1 MQDLDWNALKI
12 FGKVVETGNFSHAA
26 NAFGISQP
34 TISRAI
40 EGLEEKL
47 GYQLF
52 TRTSKGLVVSDAAKE
67 LAQYTRAM
75 GINCETFT
83 RVASAMG
90 NEIKGTIRISASE
103 IVGIYILPDLLKKI
117 GEKYSGLDFEIIAS
131 DEIADLTER
140 EADIAIRMASP
151 AQNALLAQKIGEIEI
166 GAFANPEYLKT
177 HDTPKNIDDL
187 AQHNMVFYDVLSPFL
202 IPFSQEFPIISKA
215 HFKYRAASPAVQLS
229 LVLKGAGVGFCQAGI
244 ANYYGLKRILKDEIN
259 IKIPAYIAMHENL
272 KNQKRYITIFRE
284 LANEL
289 RDYING
295 IIPQT
300 DNAQ

>member
-1 MQDLDWNALKI
+1 MTMQDIDWNALKI
-12 FGKVVETGNFSHAA
+12 FGKVVETGNFSHAGK
-26 NAFGISQP
+26 AFGISQP

-52 TRTSKGLVVSDAAKE
+52 TRTTKGLVVSDAAKE

-90 NEIKGTIRISASE
+90 NEIKGTIRISTSE
-103 IVGIYILPDLLKKI
+103 IVGIYILPELLKKI
-117 GEKYSGLDFEIIAS
+117 GKKYDGLDFEIIAS
-131 DEIADLTER
+131 DEISDLTER
-140 EADIAIRMASP
+140 EADIAIRMAKP
-151 AQNALLAQKIGEIEI
+151 TQNALLAQKIGEIEI
-166 GAFANPEYLKT
+166 GAYANEKYFESNEIPE
-177 HDTPKNIDDL
+177 NIDDL
-187 AQHNMVFYDVLSPFL
+187 TRHDMIFYDALSPFL
-202 IPFSQEFPIISKA
+202 IPFTQEFPIIESA

-229 LVLKGAGVGFCQAGI
+229 LILKGVGIGFCQAGI
-244 ANYYGLKRILKDEIN
+244 ANEYGLKRILKDEIN

-295 IIPQT
+295 IKS
-300 DNAQ
+300 